1 MVSAIAAVPPGSL
14 MRDSAA
20 VDALTHAQFT
30 AHLEA
35 ISVDLRA
42 IGPDS
47 RATVQ
52 PSEAVDPQVLAL
64 RVAALPKLTQPGGD
78 GGPPELAMG
87 ATLGEG
93 GMGVVRSARQLALG
107 REVAVKTLRKGDRSP
122 ELVRKLLHE
131 AMIAASLEHP
141 DILPVYALGQSDDG
155 APMLVMKRVDGTSWH
170 DVLLEPEHPLLRQEP
185 REPLVWHLE
194 VLMRVCH
201 AMAYAHGKGI
211 LHRDLK
217 MDNVMVGRFG
227 EVYVLDWGIAVAFQ
241 GDTAGALPQA
251 SKARGLA
258 GTPCAMA
265 PEMVQG
271 DGSLL
276 SERTDVFLL
285 GAILHEILTGR
296 PRHSGSQV
304 FEVLYAA
311 HLCEDPQFPP
321 DTPEELAAICSKATA
336 RDPDQRYASAAEMRR
351 DIAVFL
357 QHRSSVQLLEQARG
371 LIGQV
376 EQAERQLRSGGAGD
390 SVARHRASQL
400 FAEARFALRSALQAW
415 PGNAAASASLQ
426 ELLRLRVETHLL
438 LREPEHA
445 EPLLEEL
452 DPADPGLHGDVHR
465 QLDEIRAEKGR
476 LAALARDYDPQVG
489 AMTRSFMA
497 ALLAIGW
504 ALLPLAVR
512 WAGDNTGYRPSQAHH
527 VAGTLIFAAFMAFM
541 VVWARDSL
549 FKSRINRTVVGA
561 GSITVV
567 ATLAVRAVGW
577 WTDQP
582 LALGLAYDMIV
593 FSLVIAMMAAA
604 QWPRLYLPA
613 AVFLGGAA
621 VAVGWPDWALEATA
635 TANLV
640 AMTLV
645 AAYWQ
650 PVDEDGRAIVIG
662 VVKRGVCDVFAPAA
676 AASQAES
683 PSAAA
688 N

>member
-1 MVSAIAAVPPGSL
+1 
-14 MRDSAA
+14 MRDFVADA
-20 VDALTHAQFT
+20 ALTQAQFT

-42 IGPDS
+42 IAPDS
-47 RATVQ
+47 RASMQ
-52 PSEAVDPQVLAL
+52 PGEVLDVDGLAL
-64 RVAALPKLTQPGGD
+64 RVAALPKLTQPGAD

-170 DVLLEPEHPLLRQEP
+170 DVLQDPHHPLLLQEP
-185 REPLVWHLE
+185 REPLEWHLE

-217 MDNVMVGRFG
+217 LDNVMVGRFG
-227 EVYVLDWGIAVAFQ
+227 EVYVLDWGIAVAF
-241 GDTAGALPQA
+241 GGPTTGALPHAHQVQ
-251 SKARGLA
+251 GLA

-271 DGSLL
+271 DGRLL

-296 PRHSGSQV
+296 PRHGGSQV
-304 FEVLYAA
+304 YEVLYAA
-311 HLCEDPQFPP
+311 HLCEAPQFPVE
-321 DTPEELAAICSKATA
+321 TPEELAAICAKATA
-336 RDPDQRYASAAEMRR
+336 RDPADRYGSAAELRR
-351 DIAVFL
+351 HIAVFL
-357 QHRSSVQLLEQARG
+357 QHRASVRLLEQARG
-371 LIGQV
+371 LMGLV
-376 EQAERQLRSGGAGD
+376 EAAEKQLRSGGASD
-390 SVARHRASQL
+390 SGARHRAAQV
-400 FAEARFALRSALQAW
+400 FAEARYALRSALQAW
-415 PGNAAASASLQ
+415 PDNRAASESLQ
-426 ELLRLRVETHLL
+426 ELLRLRIETHLL
-438 LREPEHA
+438 LQEPEHA
-445 EPLLEEL
+445 QPLLEEL
-452 DPADPGLHGDVHR
+452 DPPDPALAASVR
-465 QLDEIRAEKGR
+465 LSLDQAQAEQGR

-489 AMTRSFMA
+489 ALTRSFLA
-497 ALLAIGW
+497 SVLAIGW
-504 ALLPLAVR
+504 ALLPVGVR
-512 WAGDNTGYRPSQAHH
+512 WAGDTTGYRPSQAHH
-527 VAGTLIFAAFMAFM
+527 LAGTLIFAAFMAF
-541 VVWARDSL
+541 VVIWARDSL

-561 GSITVV
+561 GSLTVV
-567 ATLAVRAVGW
+567 AALAMRGIGW

-582 LALGLAYDMIV
+582 LHLGLAYDMVV
-593 FSLVIAMMAAA
+593 FSVVIAMMAAA

-613 AVFLGGAA
+613 SVFLGGAA
-621 VAVGWPDWALEATA
+621 VAAVWPTWALEATSI
-635 TANLV
+635 ANLV

-645 AAYWQ
+645 AVYWQ
-650 PVDEDGRAIVIG
+650 PVDEDGQALVYG
-662 VVKRGVCDVFAPAA
+662 VVKRSVCDAFSPVSGKVQAPT
-676 AASQAES
+676 
-683 PSAAA
+683 P
-688 N
+688 

>member
-1 MVSAIAAVPPGSL
+1 MRNSVAV
-14 MRDSAA
+14 R
-20 VDALTHAQFT
+20 ALTHAQFT

-42 IGPDS
+42 IGADS
-47 RATVQ
+47 RATVH
-52 PSEAVDPQVLAL
+52 PYEAVDPELLAL

-131 AMIAASLEHP
+131 AMISASLEHP

-170 DVLLEPEHPLLRQEP
+170 DVLQDPDHPLLHQDP

-217 MDNVMVGRFG
+217 MDNVMVGKFG
-227 EVYVLDWGIAVAFQ
+227 EVYVLDWGIALALR
-241 GDTAGALPQA
+241 GDGAGALPLA

-296 PRHSGSQV
+296 PRHGGAQV

-311 HLCEDPQFPP
+311 HLCEEPEFPA
-321 DTPEELAAICSKATA
+321 DTPEELAAISAKATA
-336 RDPDQRYASAAEMRR
+336 RDPQHRHSSAAELRR

-357 QHRSSVQLLEQARG
+357 QHRASAQLLDQARA
-371 LIGQV
+371 LIAEV
-376 EQAERQLRSGGAGD
+376 AAAERQLRSGGAAD
-390 SVARHRASQL
+390 TTARHRASQV
-400 FAEARFALRSALQAW
+400 FAEARFALRAALQAW
-415 PGNAAASASLQ
+415 PDNAAASAGLR
-426 ELLRLRVETHLL
+426 ELLRLRVETHLFL
-438 LREPEHA
+438 HEPEHA

-452 DPADPGLHGDVHR
+452 DPPDPELNAQVAEQLQQLHG
-465 QLDEIRAEKGR
+465 ERAR

-489 AMTRSFMA
+489 ALTRSFIA
-497 ALLAIGW
+497 SLLAIGW
-504 ALLPLAVR
+504 ALLPLGAR
-512 WAGDNTGYRPSQAHH
+512 WAGDTRGYQPSSAHH

-541 VVWARDSL
+541 VIWARDSL

-567 ATLAVRAVGW
+567 ATLAVRTIGW

-582 LALGLAYDMIV
+582 LSLSLAYDMVV

-613 AVFLGGAA
+613 AVFLAGAA
-621 VAVGWPDWALEATA
+621 AAVGWPAWALEATSI
-635 TANLV
+635 ANLV

-645 AAYWQ
+645 AVYWQ
-650 PVDEDGRAIVIG
+650 PVDEDGRALVIG
-662 VVKRGVCDVFAPAA
+662 VVKRNVCNVFTPAA
-676 AASQAES
+676 AGKGAS
-683 PSAAA
+683 PSSVAGA
-688 N
+688 